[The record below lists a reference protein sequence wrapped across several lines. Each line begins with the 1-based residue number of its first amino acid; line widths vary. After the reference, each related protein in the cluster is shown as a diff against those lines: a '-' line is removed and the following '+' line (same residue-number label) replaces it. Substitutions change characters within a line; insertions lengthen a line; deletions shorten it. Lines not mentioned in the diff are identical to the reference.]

1 MAKVKASANNVGIDF
16 GADLVTIPKNEF
28 IVDFP
33 VNKIKPRKEKIRF
46 YSEAERGGLEDS
58 IRRFGFTEPL
68 VLTPDF
74 VLVHGELRLDLAK
87 NIFGLSTVPVTIL
100 NEEGAEQ
107 AVGYPL
113 IANRL
118 NELSRWDHS
127 IIDLLILHEG
137 KIPAPPRP
145 RRSLY
150 EIDEQGFYV
159 LNEDGERKTNGLSN
173 QRVGIDWDADEALG
187 AGKMALRTALRKI
200 GWFTN
205 DVPDTLTANSFT
217 LEKVAEEIVSRE
229 RSQIYQFNPEQLLF
243 VARTRRALL
252 RYFEDSD
259 SVVLT
264 PKETPKDSDPAVAE
278 AKRIE
283 KLEAKKAYY
292 KDVARDIREFDFDLN
307 PDGSKFQRREQVVQA
322 INDVLK
328 ELDAKRD
335 PEFKGMLKKDQK
347 DLEKERNAISLRKF
361 QLKMRESSLFDLPEA
376 IEENEQED

>member
-1 MAKVKASANNVGIDF
+1 MAKVKASANNAGIDF

-28 IVDFP
+28 IADFP
-33 VNKIKPRKEKIRF
+33 VNKIKSRKEKIRF
-46 YSEAERGGLEDS
+46 YSEEERGGLEDS

-68 VLTPDF
+68 VVTPDF

-87 NIFGLSTVPVTIL
+87 NVFGLSTVPVTIL
-100 NEEGAEQ
+100 NEEAATE

-127 IIDLLILHEG
+127 IIDLLLLHEG
-137 KIPAPPRP
+137 KIAAPPRP

-159 LNEDGERKTNGLSN
+159 LNEDGERKSNGLSN
-173 QRVGIDWDADEALG
+173 QRVGIQWDADEALG

-252 RYFEDSD
+252 RYFEDTD

-264 PKETPKDSDPAVAE
+264 PKETPKDTDPTIAE
-278 AKRIE
+278 TKRIE

-307 PDGSKFQRREQVVQA
+307 PDGSKFQRRDQVVQA
-322 INDVLK
+322 IQNVLE

-335 PEFKGMLKKDQK
+335 PAFKGMLKKDQK
-347 DLEKERNAISLRKF
+347 ALEKERNAVSAREF
-361 QLKMRESSLFDLPEA
+361 QLKMRKSSLFDLAEA
-376 IEENEQED
+376 IEENDQED

>member
-1 MAKVKASANNVGIDF
+1 MAKVKASANNAGIDF
-16 GADLVTIPKNEF
+16 GTDLVTIPKNEF
-28 IVDFP
+28 IPDFP
-33 VNKIKPRKEKIRF
+33 VNKIKSRKEKIRF
-46 YSEAERGGLEDS
+46 YSDEERAGLEDS

-87 NIFGLSTVPVTIL
+87 NVFGLSSVPVTIL
-100 NEEGAEQ
+100 NEAAAEQ

-127 IIDLLILHEG
+127 IIDLLLLHEK
-137 KIPAPPRP
+137 KIPAPERP
-145 RRSLY
+145 RRKLY
-150 EIDEQGFYV
+150 ELDEQGFYV
-159 LNEDGERKTNGLSN
+159 LNEDGERKSNGLSN
-173 QRVGIDWDADEALG
+173 QRVGIEWEADEALG
-187 AGKMALRTALRKI
+187 SGKMALRTALRKI

-252 RYFEDSD
+252 RYFEDVD

-264 PKETPKDSDPAVAE
+264 EKETPKDSDPEVAE
-278 AKRIE
+278 SKRIE

-307 PDGSKFQRREQVVQA
+307 PDGSKFQRRDQVVQA
-322 INDVLK
+322 IQNVLE

-347 DLEKERNAISLRKF
+347 ALEKERNAASAREF
-361 QLKMRESSLFDLPEA
+361 QLKMRKSSLFDLAEA
-376 IEENEQED
+376 IEENDQEG